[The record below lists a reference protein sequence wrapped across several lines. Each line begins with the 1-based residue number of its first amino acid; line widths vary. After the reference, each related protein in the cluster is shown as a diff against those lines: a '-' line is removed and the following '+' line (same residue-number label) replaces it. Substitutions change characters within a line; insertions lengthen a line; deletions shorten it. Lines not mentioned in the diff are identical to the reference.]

1 MLSSKERRRALRNSH
16 DPSWSHGD
24 THNINSVNSSLE
36 DWLLAR
42 QKIGEYGGI
51 IFIMIL
57 VLTQLAWVDFAKV
70 NSLLLQI
77 DVREC

>member
-1 MLSSKERRRALRNSH
+1 MLSSKERRRALRSSH
-16 DPSWSHGD
+16 DPTWSYGD

-42 QKIGEYGGI
+42 QKIGKYGGI

-57 VLTQLAWVDFAKV
+57 ALAQLAWADFARV